1 MNNTKV
7 DRFFLGTV
15 IVLLSVGVLM
25 FISASLGVL
34 SKDLGKFYSILFNQL
49 GLGLTLGLILMWV
62 CSRLDYK
69 IWRKYAFYIFAG
81 SLVLTALVFIP
92 GLGLKHGGSVRWLD
106 LGRIS
111 FQPVEVLKI
120 GFIIFA
126 AGWLAHA
133 RERVRDLHRGLI
145 PVVIMIG
152 LTAVLLFN
160 QPDLKSFSL
169 ITITGGSLLFI
180 SGLPWKQVLAV
191 IMLGLIA
198 FGVLVYFKPYARER
212 VTTFLN
218 PANDPQDSSW
228 QINQSLI
235 AIGSGSVFGRGLG
248 QGIQKF
254 TYLPEP
260 QGDSIFAV
268 IAEELGFVGSITIIL
283 LYVVFVL
290 RGLRIASRAPD
301 QFGRLLSSGIV
312 IMITVQAFL
321 NIAALA
327 GLVPLTGVPLPF
339 MSHGGTSLL
348 FSLAAVGIVLNVSR
362 YQTKKIQ
369 T

>member
-1 MNNTKV
+1 
-7 DRFFLGTV
+7 
-15 IVLLSVGVLM
+15 
-25 FISASLGVL
+25 
-34 SKDLGKFYSILFNQL
+34 
-49 GLGLTLGLILMWV
+49 
-62 CSRLDYK
+62 
-69 IWRKYAFYIFAG
+69 
-81 SLVLTALVFIP
+81 
-92 GLGLKHGGSVRWLD
+92 
-106 LGRIS
+106 
-111 FQPVEVLKI
+111 
-120 GFIIFA
+120 
-126 AGWLAHA
+126 
-133 RERVRDLHRGLI
+133 
-145 PVVIMIG
+145 
-152 LTAVLLFN
+152 
-160 QPDLKSFSL
+160 
-169 ITITGGSLLFI
+169 
-180 SGLPWKQVLAV
+180 
-191 IMLGLIA
+191 MLGLIA